1 VTRRRAEGGLVR
13 VPAPRAAARTSGTTP
28 IASRHAAVLQLQ
40 RLAGNAAVAGAIA
53 QRPSVQ
59 RGPEKSEHNFSAEE
73 ERDMPAVGDAKTL
86 MDENRL
92 LYAKKAKN
100 TATPEDL
107 ARMAVLDRL
116 LDIRLRGD
124 EAETLR
130 VNGVTDTLTEWFNDI
145 SDHSFLGK
153 TARVHKSLA
162 DRLTRAET
170 ELGKVPA
177 PAGGWLREEPSSLR
191 KPGEGLHALGL
202 AIDLN
207 AGTDPYLLNPAANAK
222 PATDAN
228 RAILDVIL
236 RAQLLVLGEVV
247 TDAEFEAR
255 PAGADRAAKVDA
267 SYDKLSESSG
277 ALKRYFELDA
287 DAQATALAERVTAV
301 GDKSTLTAEQWKVKI
316 VADRAT
322 LARVSG
328 AKQWRNP
335 TSGFLNLDK
344 RLVQAMTSSA
354 GAGLDWLGDD
364 TIGGGRDIMHFDMRT
379 LGPIHKVVRSAAGN
393 PTGMGL
399 GSG

>member
-1 VTRRRAEGGLVR
+1 VTTRTVHGELRKTA
-13 VPAPRAAARTSGTTP
+13 PPRAAARPGRTTA
-28 IASRHAAVLQLQ
+28 IGSRDAAVLRLQ
-40 RLAGNAAVAGAIA
+40 RLAGNAAVTGALA
-53 QRPSVQ
+53 PRLSVQ
-59 RGPEKSEHNFSAEE
+59 RGAEKSEHNVTEDEA
-73 ERDMPAVGDAKTL
+73 RDMPAVGDAKAL
-86 MDENRL
+86 MDENRA

-100 TATPEDL
+100 TATPQDL
-107 ARMAVLDRL
+107 ARMAELDRL

-130 VNGVTDTLTEWFNDI
+130 VNGVTSTLTEWFDDI

-162 DRLTRAET
+162 ERLTRAEA
-170 ELGKVPA
+170 ELAKVPA
-177 PAGGWLREEPSSLR
+177 PANGWLREEPSSLR

-207 AGTDPYLLNPAANAK
+207 AGTDPYLLNPGANAK
-222 PATDAN
+222 PESDAN

-236 RAQLLVLGEVV
+236 RAQLLVRGEVV
-247 TDAEFEAR
+247 SDADFEAR

-267 SYDKLSESSG
+267 SYEKLSESSG

-287 DAQATALAERVTAV
+287 DAQAAALAERVTAI
-301 GDKSTLTAEQWKVKI
+301 GDKSTLTVDQWKAQI

-322 LARVSG
+322 LNRVSG
-328 AKQWRNP
+328 PKQWRKP
-335 TSGFLNLDK
+335 TSGFLDLDK

-379 LGPIHKVVRSAAGN
+379 LGPVHKVVRSAAGN
-393 PTGMGL
+393 PTGIGL

>member
-1 VTRRRAEGGLVR
+1 MTKRLADRAPGH
-13 VPAPRAAARTSGTTP
+13 ARAARGARPGP
-28 IASRHAAVLQLQ
+28 ASSLNPEQTALLRLQ
-40 RLAGNAAVAGAIA
+40 RLAGNTAVSRLA
-53 QRPSVQ
+53 SVQ
-59 RGPEKSEHNFSAEE
+59 RDAEKTSHNFTADEA
-73 ERDMPAVGDAKTL
+73 RDMPAVGDAKAL
-86 MDENRL
+86 MDENRA
-92 LYAKKAKN
+92 LYAKKAN
-100 TATPEDL
+100 HTATPADL
-107 ARMAVLDRL
+107 ARMAELDRL

-130 VNGVTDTLTEWFNDI
+130 VNGVTQTLTEWFTDI
-145 SDHSFLGK
+145 SDHTFLGK

-162 DRLTRAET
+162 DRLARAEA
-170 ELGKVPA
+170 ELAKVPA

-207 AGTDPYLLNPAANAK
+207 AGTDPYLLNPAAGAK

-228 RAILDVIL
+228 RSILDIIE
-236 RAQLLVLGEVV
+236 RAQLLVRGEVV
-247 TDAEFEAR
+247 SDADFEAR

-287 DAQATALAERVTAV
+287 DAQAAALAERVAALGT
-301 GDKSTLTAEQWKVKI
+301 KSDLTVDQWKAKI
-316 VADRAT
+316 VADRAA

-328 AKQWRNP
+328 PKQWRNP
-335 TSGFLNLDK
+335 TSGFLDLDK

-354 GAGLDWLGDD
+354 GGGLDWLGDD

-379 LGPIHKVVRSAAGN
+379 LGPIRKIVRSAAGY
-393 PTGMGL
+393 PTGVGL